1 MNFVVAVLVSGY
13 AVVNAF
19 GAWAVVRRKSWV
31 AAFFMAAAA
40 VLTVGAVALAYGLPE
55 SLWLVVAGVVLASAM
70 SFVNA
75 VVMIGRVL
83 WRAHALRAVAGLLL
97 AVATWWALP

>member
-1 MNFVVAVLVSGY
+1 MHVVVAVFVFGY

-31 AAFFMAAAA
+31 AALFMLTAA
-40 VLTVGAVALAYGLPE
+40 VLTVGAVALVYGLE
-55 SLWLVVAGVVLASAM
+55 LALWLVLLGVVGASAM

-83 WRAHALRAVAGLLL
+83 WRAHALRAAAGVVLV
-97 AVATWWALP
+97 VATWWVLF

>member
-1 MNFVVAVLVSGY
+1 MNFVVAVLVAGY

-31 AAFFMAAAA
+31 AALFMLAAA
-40 VLTVGAVALAYGLPE
+40 VLTVAAVALAYEVPG
-55 SLWLVVAGVVLASAM
+55 SLWLVAIGVVLASIM

-75 VVMIGRVL
+75 AVMIGRVL
-83 WRAHALRAVAGLLL
+83 WRAHALRAIAGAALVA
-97 AVATWWALP
+97 ATWWVLP